1 MKKILA
7 VLVAASLLL
16 MGIGFGALAEEKGFS
31 IGMCTANFGNSW
43 CAQFVDDFTARAE
56 EYKAEGLISEYQIA
70 TVQADLTDQINQCIA
85 MINSGID
92 ALLIWCVSETGVKSI
107 IDLALANDVLV
118 IISNETAAYE
128 GTYNIG
134 GSCYHQ
140 LHILTQWLAEQLPDG
155 GKLVYISGVD
165 GFSGNEQRNQ
175 AVADVLANYPNIEI
189 IAQAPGNWSN
199 SDAQAV
205 MTTFLSTYGDEFD
218 GLLAQDVMGYG
229 ILAAYKNA
237 DVEPTLLTGDNT
249 KNFLKTWKTYENMN
263 SCTVSYDP
271 GIIVTCLDVA
281 MNLLQGKT
289 FKEGILEPN
298 TSDPNL
304 VNAVYVDPYY
314 VVTREG
320 DQDAVWLADY
330 PNTQALTLD
339 EALEMLADKEDTA
352 ALDGY
357 LDRSVVDSWFE

>member
-1 MKKILA
+1 MKKVMALILA
-7 VLVAASLLL
+7 TCL
-16 MGIGFGALAEEKGFS
+16 MLMTFGFTALGEEQKGFK

-43 CAQFVDDFTARAE
+43 CAQYVDDFTMRAE
-56 EYKAEGLISEYQIA
+56 EYKAEGLISEYQVA
-70 TVQADLTDQINQCIA
+70 TVQGDLTDQINQCIA

-107 IDLALANDVLV
+107 VDLALANDVLV
-118 IISNETAAYE
+118 IICNETAAYE

-140 LHILTQWLAEQLPDG
+140 LHILTQWLAEQLPEG
-155 GKLVYISGVD
+155 GDLVYISGID

-175 AVADVLANYPNIEI
+175 AIQDVLANYPDIKI

-205 MTTFLSTYGDEFD
+205 MTTFLSTYQFD
-218 GLLAQDVMGYG
+218 GLLAQDVMGDG

-237 DVEPTLLTGDNT
+237 SVEPELITGDNT
-249 KNFLKTWKTYENMN
+249 KNFLKTWKTYDKMN

-271 GIIVTCLDVA
+271 GIVVTCLDVA
-281 MNLLQGKT
+281 INLLQGKT

-320 DQDAVWLADY
+320 KQDVPWLADY
-330 PNTQALTLD
+330 PNTKALSLD

-352 ALDGY
+352 ALDGF
-357 LDRSVVDSWFE
+357 LDREVVESWFE

>member
-1 MKKILA
+1 MKKVLA
-7 VLVAASLLL
+7 LLLVACMSLLCVP
-16 MGIGFGALAEEKGFS
+16 ALAEGDEGFS

-43 CAQFVDDFTARAE
+43 CAQFVDDFTLRAE
-56 EYKAEGLISEYQIA
+56 EYKAEGLISDYQVA
-70 TVQADLTDQINQCIA
+70 TVQANITDQINQCIA

-92 ALLIWCVSETGVKSI
+92 ALLIWCVSETGVKPI
-107 IDLALANDVLV
+107 VDLALANDVLV
-118 IISNETAAYE
+118 IICNESAAYE

-140 LHILTQWLAEQLPDG
+140 LHILTQWLAEQLPEG
-155 GKLVYISGVD
+155 GDLVYISGVD

-175 AVADVLANYPNIEI
+175 AVADVLANYPDIQI

-199 SDAQAV
+199 SDAQNV

-218 GLLAQDVMGYG
+218 GLLAQDVMGDG

-237 DVEPTLLTGDNT
+237 GVEPTLITGDNT
-249 KNFLKTWKTYENMN
+249 KSFLTAWKGYENMN

-289 FKEGILEPN
+289 FKDGILEPN

-320 DQDAVWLADY
+320 DQNAAWLAEY
-330 PNTQALTLD
+330 PNTMALTLD
-339 EALEMLADKEDTA
+339 TALEMLKDKEDTA

-357 LDRSVVDSWFE
+357 LDRAVVEAWFE